1 MAFDAYLF
9 FPKGAS
15 SGNCPQP
22 KGESLIQKGAISLGD
37 SWSFSLENKLDIS
50 SVTTGAG
57 AGKAEFQEFTI
68 KKQVDTASPV
78 LFLAC
83 GCGANFDNV
92 QLVLRKATGG
102 TSANNSQIFLRW
114 TFLMMVV
121 EKVEWAY
128 GDPAPEETVTFKFG
142 ACKVEYFQQQPDGSL
157 KAVPEQIWS
166 QVRASND
173 FSVSTSLG
181 SSSAANAVG
190 GAFNR

>member
-1 MAFDAYLF
+1 MAFDAYLY
-9 FPKGAS
+9 FPAKAS

-22 KGESLIQKGAISLGD
+22 VGESLIQKDAISLGE

-68 KKQVDTASPV
+68 KKQVDSASAT

-92 QLVLRKATGG
+92 QLVLRKATGS
-102 TSANNSQIFLRW
+102 TTAAETEVFLKW

-121 EKVEWAY
+121 EKIEWSY
-128 GDPAPEETVTFKFG
+128 GDPAPEENVTFKFG
-142 ACKVEYFQQQPDGSL
+142 ACKVEYFQQDAKGNLNKKDPQ
-157 KAVPEQIWS
+157 VWS
-166 QVRASND
+166 QVKASNV
-173 FSVSTSLG
+173 FAVS
-181 SSSAANAVG
+181 
-190 GAFNR
+190 